1 MVRHNSPLSK
11 GKLLPVTSFQRAQY
25 GKGGVEKRNFTVEKS
40 GRQQLNQVIK
50 LLLSAIKQNPV
61 PPTHN
66 ITTVMPPPQMSDLS
80 HEEQE
85 TSPN

>member
-1 MVRHNSPLSK
+1 M
-11 GKLLPVTSFQRAQY
+11 
-25 GKGGVEKRNFTVEKS
+25 EKS

-50 LLLSAIKQNPV
+50 LLLSAIKQNPM

-66 ITTVMPPPQMSDLS
+66 ITTVMPPPQMPDLS